1 MMNIQQKRDLLMSL
15 PLMEQEQRWI
25 MERLDTLSV
34 KEQYQLSAAILRTGK
49 LEELAGI
56 VKANSLCALGQ
67 TSANPVVSTLKHFRQ
82 EYIDHIVDRNC
93 TAKVCKN
100 LMQYHIRRDACAG
113 CGLCAKNCPAD
124 AIIRTDYTAPG
135 KRLPA
140 MEIVAAKCVKCGACM
155 AGCKFHAIEKI

>member
-1 MMNIQQKRDLLMSL
+1 M
-15 PLMEQEQRWI
+15 
-25 MERLDTLSV
+25 
-34 KEQYQLSAAILRTGK
+34 
-49 LEELAGI
+49 
-56 VKANSLCALGQ
+56 
-67 TSANPVVSTLKHFRQ
+67 VSTLKHFRQ